1 MHRLNRILLGIW
13 AGALL
18 FMGGAV
24 APVLF
29 AHLPERQ
36 MAGNVAGVLFA
47 YLDWAGLAFALWFLV
62 QALRGGGRAARL
74 AWSFV
79 ALLLLASRLL
89 LNPRMEAIKARGPV
103 DALAPDSPELQLFG
117 ALHGVSSLIFLL
129 VLLVVIWQLWVQVG
143 PANKRDR
150 PDQGRE

>member
-24 APVLF
+24 APILF
-29 AHLPERQ
+29 AHLPKRQ
-36 MAGNVAGVLFA
+36 LAGDVAGVLFA
-47 YLDWAGLAFALWFLV
+47 YLDWVGLAFALWFLI
-62 QALRGGGRAARL
+62 QALRDGGRATKL
-74 AWSFV
+74 AWSSV

-103 DALAPDSPELQLFG
+103 DALAPGSPELQLFG
-117 ALHGVSSLIFLL
+117 TLHAVSSLIFLL
-129 VLLVVIWQLWVQVG
+129 VLLVVIWQLWVQAG
-143 PANKRDR
+143 SANKRGR